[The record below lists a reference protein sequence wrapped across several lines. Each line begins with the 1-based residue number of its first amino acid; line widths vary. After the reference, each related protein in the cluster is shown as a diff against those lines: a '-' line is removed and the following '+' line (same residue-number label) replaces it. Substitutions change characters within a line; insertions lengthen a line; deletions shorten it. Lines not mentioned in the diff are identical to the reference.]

1 MSQLTLR
8 VISRLLSYP
17 TEALQAAVAEMLEAL
32 EHEALLPAVPHRAL
46 ADFLRSVGATPL
58 LELQERYVA
67 TFDRGRNLSLHL
79 FEHVHGESRDRG
91 QAMVDLMDHYRAH
104 GYELGVRELPDHLPL
119 MLEFLSTRTRE
130 AAAGLLDDALPVI
143 VLLGARLRKA
153 GSAYAVLFDAVEA
166 LGDTPAEAAA
176 LRRQAASEGLDQTLV
191 KMDEIWAEEQVT
203 FLAGSDPAGN
213 GCTARRAERPA
224 AVEIPIH
231 WTDLRLQR
239 QAHPEPKQRE
249 KR

>member
-17 TEALQAAVAEMLEAL
+17 TEALQAAVAEMLEVL
-32 EHEALLPAVPHRAL
+32 ELVAPLPDTQRRAL
-46 ADFLRSVGATPL
+46 ADFLRSIGATPL

-91 QAMVDLMDHYRAH
+91 QAMVDLMNHYRAH
-104 GYELGVRELPDHLPL
+104 GYALGVRELPDHLPL
-119 MLEFLSTRTRE
+119 MLEFLSTQSRE

-143 VLLGARLRKA
+143 VLLAARLREA

-166 LGDTPAEAAA
+166 LGGTPAGAAA
-176 LRRQAASEGLDQTLV
+176 LRRQAAGEGPDETLV

-213 GCTARRAERPA
+213 GCTARRAGRPA

-231 WTDLRLQR
+231 WTDLRPQR
-239 QAHPEPKQRE
+239 QTRPEPKR
-249 KR
+249 R